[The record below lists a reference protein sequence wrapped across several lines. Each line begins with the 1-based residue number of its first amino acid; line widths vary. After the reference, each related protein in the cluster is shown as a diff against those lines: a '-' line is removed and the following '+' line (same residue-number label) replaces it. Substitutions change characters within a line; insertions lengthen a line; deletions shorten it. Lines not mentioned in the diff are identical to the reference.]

1 MDEVTK
7 NMLIAMFAV
16 MGKEDITEVRRLASA
31 RRDEILTAE
40 QKERNLQRRAAAEK
54 REKELADREA
64 WNRANLKPGDWI
76 LLEFDEERDKHAE
89 SKYGI
94 VERVNR
100 VNVRY
105 KVVES
110 RLRLSDDG
118 SVRHWSWVVPSW
130 ASSHAHQVKF
140 CKKVPNPN
148 GD

>member
-1 MDEVTK
+1 MDEATK
-7 NMLIAMFAV
+7 NMLVAMFAV

-31 RRDEILTAE
+31 RRDEILAAE
-40 QKERNLQRRAAAEK
+40 RKELNFQRRAAAEK

-64 WNRANLKPGDWI
+64 FNRANLKPGDWI
-76 LLEFDEERDKHAE
+76 QLELDTERDRYPE

-100 VNVRY
+100 VNIKY
-105 KVVES
+105 KTVES
-110 RLRLSDDG
+110 KLHISDDG
-118 SVRHWSWVVPSW
+118 VRHWSWVVPSW